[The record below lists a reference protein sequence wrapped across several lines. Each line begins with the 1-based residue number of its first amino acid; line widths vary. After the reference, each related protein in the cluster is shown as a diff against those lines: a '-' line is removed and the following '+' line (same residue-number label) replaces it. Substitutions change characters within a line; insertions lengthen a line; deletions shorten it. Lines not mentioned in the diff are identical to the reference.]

1 VGVCIIRVEAQQ
13 EYLLITV
20 TANRHIEHSFPVAEL
35 ARVSKYTNRVDAL
48 AAAREFLD
56 SFP

>member
-1 VGVCIIRVEAQQ
+1 VGVCIIRVETQH

-20 TANRHIEHSFPVAEL
+20 TANRHIERSFVLAEP
-35 ARVSKYTNRVDAL
+35 AQVRCYTSRADAL
-48 AAAREFLD
+48 AAAQDFLD